1 MPIEVRQIVI
11 RSTVEVPLEAAPRPP
26 RELGDWSA
34 DRLKAETLA
43 ECKAWFEEKLQ
54 QLRER

>member
-11 RSTVEVPLEAAPRPP
+11 RSTVEASQGATPP
-26 RELGDWSA
+26 PAHELGIRSA
-34 DRLKAETLA
+34 ERLKAETLA